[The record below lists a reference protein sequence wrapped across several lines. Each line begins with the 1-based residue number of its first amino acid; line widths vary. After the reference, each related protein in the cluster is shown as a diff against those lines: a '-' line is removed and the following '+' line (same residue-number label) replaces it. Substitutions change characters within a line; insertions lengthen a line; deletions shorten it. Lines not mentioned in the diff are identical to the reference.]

1 MKRFFCLFL
10 TLVLLVGMLPVL
22 ARATEDNAQVTNEDV
37 TIEGTNGFGNL
48 LSDNIRQQYER
59 ETAYSGAYSVTDLT
73 IAGNTAVVE
82 YGAMEEAILVVAIYS
97 EDGL

>member
-10 TLVLLVGMLPVL
+10 TLVLLVGMLPVP

-48 LSDNIRQQYER
+48 LSDNIR
-59 ETAYSGAYSVTDLT
+59 GKP
-73 IAGNTAVVE
+73 
-82 YGAMEEAILVVAIYS
+82 
-97 EDGL
+97 